1 LFDSGALVGADYS
14 LHPLVLGDGFEHE
27 DVKVEAVNVTTK
39 RMSGINNK
47 LHKKL
52 FTNISRTYSD
62 Y

>member
-47 LHKKL
+47 LH
-52 FTNISRTYSD
+52 
-62 Y
+62 